1 MQNYILQMFFGQIS
15 QNKIYMRLSLVI
27 KKENEDSEKQ
37 VNKLNNFLVLNKSI
51 QFFFTILFF
60 GSISQVIAQDRIP
73 FDQGKPYFLADISV
87 TGKISYNEQTVT
99 TFTGLEKG
107 QSITVPGEEISNA
120 IKKLGKLG
128 LFSDIDFYVNKIEG
142 DSIFLEL
149 NINELPKLNE
159 VKIVGVKKSKIE
171 GLIKDNSL
179 TKGKIVNENL
189 VTTTKNYIENKYKKD
204 GFFNT
209 KVNITTTADTTSGNE
224 VKMLVSIDK
233 GAKVKVSSIDFSG
246 NEKFSDKKLRNA
258 MKNTKVVNPIRI
270 LKRSKYIKEK
280 YEEDLASVIS
290 KYKEKGY
297 RDARIISDSVTY
309 DKQKNKIA
317 IKIKLEEGR
326 KYYFG
331 DIKFLGNTVYTDRG
345 LNSILGIKKGDVYNG
360 VLLEKRI
367 ADKTKPDGEDITNLY
382 QNNGYLFSQI
392 NAVEVKTENDTIDF
406 EIRILEGPLAYFN
419 KITVT
424 GNDKTN
430 DEVIYRELRTK
441 PGQKYSKEDLIRTIR
456 EIGAL
461 GFFDPEAINPAFK
474 NVDPAAG
481 TVDIE
486 WQLVEKGSSQ
496 IELQGGYGG
505 GGFIGTLGLSFN
517 NFSAKNIFNK
527 EAYKPLPMG
536 DGQKVSLRL
545 QGSNFFQT
553 YSMSFSEPWFGGK
566 KPVSFSTSLSYSKQ
580 FLNNFRDN
588 SVDRSRSFN
597 IISLSVGLAKRLSV
611 PDDSFVLSQALSFQ
625 YYDLNNYNTGLFT
638 FGNGS
643 SRNFAYT
650 IGLSRNNK
658 GTNPIFPMYGSEFSI
673 TAKLT
678 PPYSLW
684 NNIDYN
690 DLKNQK
696 DYKVRFAGSE
706 TPTYDINGEALN
718 KGDLIKQTSDGLEK
732 ISEANFGEADTDIAK
747 VDQKKFN
754 WLEYYK
760 IKVKADWYTKIY
772 DKLVLRSLAEFGY
785 LGNYNSARGNVPFER
800 FFLGGDGLANF
811 ALDGREVIQ
820 LRGYENQSLTPFTTN
835 PTTGQSTQDGATI
848 YNKFSLELRYP
859 ITLKQQASIYML
871 TFFEAGAAY
880 TGFKEY
886 NPFQLQRSA
895 GVGLRVFMPAFGLL
909 GIDFGHGFDAA
920 PGTTEISGWQTHF
933 IIGQEF

>member
-1 MQNYILQMFFGQIS
+1 
-15 QNKIYMRLSLVI
+15 MRLSLVI

-60 GSISQVIAQDRIP
+60 GSISQGKAQDRVP
-73 FDQGKPYFLADISV
+73 FDQGTPYILADINV
-87 TGKISYNEQTVT
+87 TGKISYNQQTVI

-107 QSITVPGEEISNA
+107 QRITVPGEEISNA

-128 LFSDIDFYVNKIEG
+128 LFSDIDFYVNKVEG
-142 DSIFLEL
+142 DSVFLEL
-149 NINELPKLNE
+149 NINELPKLSE
-159 VKIVGVKKSKIE
+159 VKITGVKKSKTE
-171 GLIKDNSL
+171 ALIKDNSL

-209 KVNITTTADTTSGNE
+209 KVNITTIPDTTSGNE
-224 VKMLVSIDK
+224 VKMLVTIDK
-233 GAKVKVSSIDFSG
+233 GQKVKIKTIDFTG
-246 NEKFSDKKLRNA
+246 NEKFTDRKLRKA
-258 MKNTKVVNPIRI
+258 MSNTKIINPIRI
-270 LKRSKYIKEK
+270 FKRSKYIKEK
-280 YEEDLASVIS
+280 YEEDLVSVIS

-297 RDARIISDSVTY
+297 RDARIISDSVIY
-309 DKQKNKIA
+309 DKEKNKIA
-317 IKIKLEEGR
+317 IKINLEEGK

-331 DIKFLGNTVYTDRG
+331 DIKFLGNTIYTDRG
-345 LNSILGIKKGDVYNG
+345 LSTMLGIKKGDVYNG

-367 ADKTKPDGEDITNLY
+367 ADKTKPDGDDITNLY

-392 NAVEVKTENDTIDF
+392 NAVEVRTVNDTIDF

-441 PGQKYSKEDLIRTIR
+441 PGQKYSKEDLIRSIR
-456 EIGAL
+456 EIGAM

-517 NFSAKNIFNK
+517 NFSARNIFNK
-527 EAYKPLPMG
+527 DAYKPLPMG
-536 DGQKVSLRL
+536 DGQKVALRL
-545 QGSNFFQT
+545 QGSSYFQT
-553 YSMSFSEPWFGGK
+553 YSLSFSEPWFGG
-566 KPVSFSTSLSYSKQ
+566 T
-580 FLNNFRDN
+580 
-588 SVDRSRSFN
+588 
-597 IISLSVGLAKRLSV
+597 VGL
-611 PDDSFVLSQALSFQ
+611 
-625 YYDLNNYNTGLFT
+625 T
-638 FGNGS
+638 
-643 SRNFAYT
+643 
-650 IGLSRNNK
+650 RNNK

-690 DLKNQK
+690 ALENEK
-696 DYKVRFAGSE
+696 DYKLRYSGAAG
-706 TPTYDINGEALN
+706 TFDVNGRQIVP
-718 KGDLIKQTSDGLEK
+718 GDLIKTSGTGYEVVDEV
-732 ISEANFGEADTDIAK
+732 NFADADVDKGK

-760 IKVKADWYTKIY
+760 IKMKADWYTKIY
-772 DKLVLRSLAEFGY
+772 DKLVLRSLVEFGY
-785 LGNYNSARGNVPFER
+785 LGNYNSERGDVPFER

-820 LRGYENQSLTPFTTN
+820 LRGYPNQSLTPFDS
-835 PTTGQSTQDGATI
+835 TGSQNGATI

-859 ITLKQQASIYML
+859 LTLKQQASIYVL

-880 TGFKEY
+880 TGFKDY

-895 GVGLRVFMPAFGLL
+895 GFGLRVFMPAFGLL
-909 GIDFGHGFDAA
+909 GIDFAHGFDAL
-920 PGTTEISGWQTHF
+920 PGATQKNGWETHF
-933 IIGQEF
+933 IIGQQF

>member
-1 MQNYILQMFFGQIS
+1 M
-15 QNKIYMRLSLVI
+15 
-27 KKENEDSEKQ
+27 
-37 VNKLNNFLVLNKSI
+37 NKLNNFLVLNKSI
-51 QFFFTILFF
+51 QFFFTILIF
-60 GSISQVIAQDRIP
+60 GSISQVKAQDRVP
-73 FDQGKPYFLADISV
+73 FDQGTPYILADINV
-87 TGKISYNEQTVT
+87 TGKISYNQQTVV

-107 QSITVPGEEISNA
+107 QRVTVPGEEISNA
-120 IKKLGKLG
+120 VKKLGKLG

-142 DSIFLEL
+142 DSIYLEL
-149 NINELPKLNE
+149 NINELPKLSE
-159 VKIVGVKKSKIE
+159 VKITGVKKSKTE
-171 GLIKDNSL
+171 ALIKDNSL

-189 VTTTKNYIENKYKKD
+189 ITTTKNYIENKYKKN

-209 KVNITTTADTTSGNE
+209 KVNITTIPDTTSGNE
-224 VKMLVSIDK
+224 VKMLVNIDK
-233 GAKVKVSSIDFSG
+233 GQKVKIKSIDFTG
-246 NEKFSDKKLRNA
+246 NEKFTDRKLRNA
-258 MKNTKVVNPIRI
+258 MSNTKQINPIRI
-270 LKRSKYIKEK
+270 FKRSKYIKEK
-280 YEEDLASVIS
+280 YEEDLASIIN

-297 RDARIISDSVTY
+297 RDARIVSDSVIY
-309 DKQKNKIA
+309 NKEKNKIA
-317 IKIKLEEGR
+317 IKINLEEGK

-331 DIKFLGNTVYTDRG
+331 DIKFLGNTIYTDRG
-345 LNSILGIKKGDVYNG
+345 LSTMLGIKKGDVYNG

-392 NAVEVKTENDTIDF
+392 NAVEVRTVNDTIDF

-456 EIGAL
+456 EIGAM

-517 NFSAKNIFNK
+517 NFSARNIFNK
-527 EAYKPLPMG
+527 DAYKPLPMG
-536 DGQKVSLRL
+536 DGQKVALRL
-545 QGSNFFQT
+545 QGSSYFQT
-553 YSMSFSEPWFGGK
+553 YSLSFSEPWFGGK

-580 FLNNFRDN
+580 FLNNFSTN

-650 IGLSRNNK
+650 VGLTRNNK

-684 NNIDYN
+684 NNVDYKGLG
-690 DLKNQK
+690 DKEEYKLKNAERFTDRNDRVVEVG
-696 DYKVRFAGSE
+696 DYLGSE
-706 TPTYDINGEALN
+706 EVVGSNGQKSTVYYRVDTYEEA
-718 KGDLIKQTSDGLEK
+718 
-732 ISEANFGEADTDIAK
+732 AADQSK

-760 IKVKADWYTKIY
+760 IKLKADWYTKIY
-772 DKLVLRSLAEFGY
+772 DKLVLRSLVEFGY
-785 LGNYNSARGNVPFER
+785 LGNYNSERGDVPFER

-820 LRGYENQSLTPFTTN
+820 LRGYPNQSLTPYNYN
-835 PTTGQSTQDGATI
+835 PTTGQNTQDGATI

-859 ITLKQQASIYML
+859 LTLKQQASIYVL

-880 TGFKEY
+880 NGFKSY

-895 GVGLRVFMPAFGLL
+895 GLGLRVFMPAFGLL
-909 GIDFGHGFDAA
+909 GIDFAHGFDAI
-920 PGTTEISGWQTHF
+920 PGTTQKNGWETHF
-933 IIGQEF
+933 IIGQQF